1 MQQIER
7 LLLGQ
12 RDYHTYL
19 THFQT
24 SSEIFLSNFATL
36 VNAVEK
42 SALQKR
48 TICIEAFDGL
58 KKSYRGIGIRDILQ
72 SFLSE
77 KRPLWKS

>member
-1 MQQIER
+1 MQHIER
-7 LLLGQ
+7 LLLGE

-36 VNAVEK
+36 MNAVEK